1 MQVNAVSGKPAAA
14 ALFQMTGLTHLLET
28 EQPAVKF
35 LGQAFLAFW
44 HCQLDV
50 IQSNDDWLAFGVIH
64 LFEDSGY
71 GDRMASICARYWLRS
86 AMTLISPLRIEVPAG

>member
-28 EQPAVKF
+28 EQVAVKF
-35 LGQAFLAFW
+35 LRQAFLAFG

-50 IQSNDDWLAFGVIH
+50 IQRNDSWLAFGVIYW
-64 LFEDSGY
+64 FEDNGSV
-71 GDRMASICARYWLRS
+71 AS
-86 AMTLISPLRIEVPAG
+86 